1 MSPQFPL
8 TLMLIET
15 HSVPLSNMRWKA
27 SKCVFFTGQCRWVH
41 CREKFS
47 LDMSKGQQQI
57 SAAVKIPNAELHSEI
72 SFTDNFRREKGHRKR
87 FFRPLFSRNE
97 LDHFNDPGIRKSG
110 HGWIHNFEGDFKGDW
125 NSDQSTCKWSTW
137 LMSFELPGFL
147 FLLAWNERNSVR
159 FLGFLHIIVEK
170 NLVNKVF
177 NRMR

>member
-1 MSPQFPL
+1 MR
-8 TLMLIET
+8 LIV
-15 HSVPLSNMRWKA
+15 SLSNMRWKA

-110 HGWIHNFEGDFKGDW
+110 HGWIHNFEGDFKGDLW
-125 NSDQSTCKWSTW
+125 PKHMQVVNLTYVIWASGF
-137 LMSFELPGFL
+137 SFSRME
-147 FLLAWNERNSVR
+147 W
-159 FLGFLHIIVEK
+159 EK
-170 NLVNKVF
+170 F
-177 NRMR
+177 S